1 MAKPLSFILLFLV
14 AQQIAPFS
22 SGFTPLQAMISIEAA
37 TSTVIKSLNHELV
50 NEAVVLNA
58 IVKSHYIGSDIIS
71 TGLLGAAFF
80 SKIKSIDSPDNEKW
94 QTIPLYNKTKKNIS
108 KIVLIL
114 MIIFTKNIENAI

>member
-1 MAKPLSFILLFLV
+1 MFRQIIIVIFLFV
-14 AQQIAPFS
+14 FCQAFS
-22 SGFTPLQAMISIEAA
+22 PLQNIISMQASVYAI
-37 TSTVIKSLNHELV
+37 TKSLH
-50 NEAVVLNA
+50 NEVFNEGAFLDA
-58 IVKSHYIGSDIIS
+58 ITKSHYIGSDIIS

-80 SKIKSIDSPDNEKW
+80 SKIKSIDSPDNDKW